1 MMGLAPHTPEESQP
15 MIRKLIALAVGLL
28 IAVVIVSSNAP
39 AADAKKLILR
49 WYGQS
54 MFCLETS
61 KGTKIVFDPHA
72 IEAYGRNMLKA
83 DVILLS
89 HFHNDHTQVAVVE
102 NFQKAK
108 IITGLKGTPKKIE
121 WNIVDEKVKDVRIR
135 SVGVYHDDS
144 GGMERGKN
152 AVFIIE
158 ADGLRIVHLGDLG
171 HMLTKEQLKQIGEV
185 DVLMIP
191 VGGVYTL
198 NGSEA
203 RKVVE
208 QLKPK
213 MYVVPMHY
221 GTKVF
226 DEVLPVDEFL
236 DEQKKENIRRYDMG
250 KTSNELTIQTDFKPK
265 EPVIVVLNWK

>member
-1 MMGLAPHTPEESQP
+1 
-15 MIRKLIALAVGLL
+15 MIRKMLALIVGVLF
-28 IAVVIVSSNAP
+28 ITP
-39 AADAKKLILR
+39 TFAADAKKLTLR
-49 WYGQS
+49 WHGQS
-54 MFCLETS
+54 MFTLETS
-61 KGTKIVFDPHA
+61 QGTKILFDPHA
-72 IEAYGRNMLKA
+72 IEAYGRPMLKA
-83 DVILLS
+83 DIICVS
-89 HFHNDHTQVAVVE
+89 HFHNDHNQVMVVE
-102 NFQKAK
+102 NYQKAK
-108 IITGLKGTPKKIE
+108 IFIGLKGTPKKME
-121 WNIVDEKVKDVRIR
+121 WNQIDEKVKDVRIR
-135 SVGVYHDDS
+135 TVGVYHDDT

-171 HMLTKEQLKQIGEV
+171 HLLSKEQLEKIGPV

-203 RKVVE
+203 KKVVE

-226 DEVLPVDEFL
+226 DEVLTVDEFL
-236 DEQKKENIRRYDMG
+236 DEQRKDTILRRDVG
-250 KTSNELTIQTDFKPK
+250 VLSNELLIKTDFKPK
-265 EPVIVVLNWK
+265 EPMIVVLNWK